1 MRRINYFVLT
11 AGLILSNCSFS
22 ESEQF
27 RLKNLISD
35 YPILETLVTN
45 SWKQNLELKAAGKN
59 TEAAEFLQS
68 AAQKN
73 WYPRFWF
80 AGGVDRN
87 KNFIDSEEKYAT
99 DFNNHVQLLQPLWDS
114 QIHYDS
120 KSTQAF
126 ANQIKW
132 SQLSLKNQL
141 SFNIAAT
148 YFTYL
153 TKLKDQQTYR
163 IIIKNVKKRS
173 ANVKAE
179 VEVGK
184 KLKVDLLELNAQLLE
199 KEYELTQSVNE
210 ARQSLQLLELLINK
224 ELKADNLKKEQM
236 PLLKLPEIKQLI
248 DRSLNL
254 NPKLRQAKE
263 KENQLNFEYEKLKS
277 ELFPN
282 VYLTGSYGYM
292 SEGDL
297 DIGNEEESWNAGV
310 KLIWEFGDLTRGSR
324 KLSALRQREASTEQ
338 RKYIQKSI
346 PNDIKTTNLQLKTTT
361 ANLAS
366 LEKRIAQQKELYRT
380 RDEQYKNGTVTITDL
395 SIAEDD
401 LLQSQLSYNNA
412 KAQYNITI
420 MQLWILS
427 GGEAVNVQ

>member
-11 AGLILSNCSFS
+11 AGVIFSNCSFS
-22 ESEQF
+22 ENEQF
-27 RLKNLISD
+27 KLKNIISN
-35 YPILETLVTN
+35 YPKLEALVTD
-45 SWKQNLELKAAGKN
+45 SWKQNLELKAADKS
-59 TEAAEFLQS
+59 TEAAEYLQA

-80 AGGVDRN
+80 SGGVDRN
-87 KNFIDSEEKYAT
+87 KKFIDSEEKYAT
-99 DFNNHVQLLQPLWDS
+99 DFDNRIQLLQPLWDS

-126 ANQIKW
+126 TNQLKW

-153 TKLKDQQTYR
+153 TKLKNQQTYKT
-163 IIIKNVKKRS
+163 IIENVKKRS
-173 ANVKAE
+173 ANVQAE

-210 ARQSLQLLELLINK
+210 ANQSFQLLELLVNK
-224 ELKADNLKKEQM
+224 ELKTDSLKKEQM
-236 PLLKLPEIKQLI
+236 PLLKLPETKELI
-248 DRSLNL
+248 DRSMNL
-254 NPKLRQAKE
+254 NPELLQAKE
-263 KENQLNFEYEKLKS
+263 KESQLNFEYEKLKS
-277 ELFPN
+277 ELVPN
-282 VYLTGSYGYM
+282 VYVTGSYGYM
-292 SEGDL
+292 SEGGF
-297 DIGNEEESWNAGV
+297 DIGEEEKSWNAGV

-324 KLSALRQREASTEQ
+324 KLSALRQREASTEL

-346 PNDIKTTNLQLKTTT
+346 PNDIKTTDLQLKTTT

-366 LEKRIAQQKELYRT
+366 LERRIAQQEELYRT

-401 LLQSQLSYNNA
+401 LLQSQLNYNNA